1 MNKQKRN
8 QKEIEQLSFKEKM
21 ALLRK
26 ADNSNF
32 QAGSLFM
39 GQVGRSRPK
48 KRKVK

>member
-8 QKEIEQLSFKEKM
+8 QKQIEALSFKEKM
-21 ALLRK
+21 VLLTK

-32 QAGSLFM
+32 QAGSLYT

-48 KRKVK
+48 KKR